1 MKWGQEVI
9 KLCQRIQL
17 VSVFVTTLFSDALTL
32 KGEFLLLITLS
43 AFKKGLDI
51 GLC

>member
-1 MKWGQEVI
+1 MKWGQEVV

-17 VSVFVTTLFSDALTL
+17 VSAFVTTLFSDATRRI
-32 KGEFLLLITLS
+32 LLLITLS
-43 AFKKGLDI
+43 VFKKGLDI